1 MDPFRRKGYPGGG
14 SMSRDSIGPG
24 GPIRRNEV
32 FERDDHTCVYCRR
45 SPPDVTLSVDHVE
58 PRAKGGDNSRGNVVT
73 ACTEC
78 NLAKG
83 PLPAWAFLAERPEAR
98 ASFLAHATYVWPR
111 LRTAVLEAARHA
123 GTD

>member
-1 MDPFRRKGYPGGG
+1 MDPFRRKGYPEWVH
-14 SMSRDSIGPG
+14 SEAYRIGPG
-24 GPIRRNEV
+24 GPIRRSEV

-45 SPPDVTLSVDHVE
+45 SPPDVELSVDHVE

-73 ACTEC
+73 ACTDC
-78 NLAKG
+78 NIAKG
-83 PLPAWAFLAERPEAR
+83 PHPAWAYLADRPEAR

-123 GTD
+123 ETD